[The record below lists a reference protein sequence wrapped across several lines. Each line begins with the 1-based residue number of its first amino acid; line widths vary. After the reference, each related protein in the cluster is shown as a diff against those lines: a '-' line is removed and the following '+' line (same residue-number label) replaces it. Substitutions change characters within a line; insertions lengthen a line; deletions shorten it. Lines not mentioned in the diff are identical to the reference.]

1 MAAILT
7 ALGGRALLLKGCEGE
22 AFADPQLRPEI
33 NFYHD
38 GACESICAAQSSVS
52 AVPDMPP
59 SDSHYR
65 RVGRNVLAGS
75 QGVPLALRSLL
86 AACLYAAGYTDDLN
100 QARAITSINGFG
112 RIAA

>member
-52 AVPDMPP
+52 AVP
-59 SDSHYR
+59 
-65 RVGRNVLAGS
+65 
-75 QGVPLALRSLL
+75 LALRSLL